1 MRMEIV
7 EHDGNDGLEDPSTQ
21 DAFLLIL
28 KVANLSLKRAQ
39 LKQLKI
45 KSHLEM
51 INTNF

>member
-1 MRMEIV
+1 MRIEIV
-7 EHDGNDGLEDPSTQ
+7 EHDGNDGPEDPSTQ

-45 KSHLEM
+45 KSHLEK